1 MSYFKLNRINNPYQ
15 PDKSKFNIY
24 PNENLKNNYQ
34 LLIDIDSFFEFQNLQ
49 SLREFCNVNPR
60 NFVEIL
66 TRYFYV

>member
-34 LLIDIDSFFEFQNLQ
+34 LLIDIDSFFEFNQN
-49 SLREFCNVNPR
+49 N
-60 NFVEIL
+60 
-66 TRYFYV
+66 